1 MLPGPIKTSA
11 TPDASILSCQ
21 QIRTMILN
29 DELLSKMKHFPS
41 IVSEDAGQ
49 SPYSKQAQD
58 STTIGLI
65 LGFVVQSSDVTC
77 KWEWVVS
84 SNQKTNVNFFFK
96 KEEKQRKKK
105 KERKKERK
113 IKENK
118 CLMKDLM
125 QIFRWKNI
133 HHHQKEHKKFLL
145 KQK

>member
-29 DELLSKMKHFPS
+29 DELLSKMKHFPL

-49 SPYSKQAQD
+49 SPYGKQAQD

-96 KEEKQRKKK
+96 KEEKQRKK
-105 KERKKERK
+105 ERK

-133 HHHQKEHKKFLL
+133 HHHQKEHKKSLL

>member
-49 SPYSKQAQD
+49 SPYGKQAQD

-77 KWEWVVS
+77 KWE
-84 SNQKTNVNFFFK
+84 
-96 KEEKQRKKK
+96 
-105 KERKKERK
+105 
-113 IKENK
+113 
-118 CLMKDLM
+118 
-125 QIFRWKNI
+125 
-133 HHHQKEHKKFLL
+133 
-145 KQK
+145 

>member
-29 DELLSKMKHFPS
+29 DELLSKMKHFPL

-96 KEEKQRKKK
+96 KEEKQRKK
-105 KERKKERK
+105 ERK

-133 HHHQKEHKKFLL
+133 HHHQKKHKKFLL

>member
-96 KEEKQRKKK
+96 KEEKQRKK
-105 KERKKERK
+105 ERK

-133 HHHQKEHKKFLL
+133 HHHQKEHKKSLL

>member
-105 KERKKERK
+105 ERK

-133 HHHQKEHKKFLL
+133 HHHQKKHKKFLL